1 MLFLLIISSLC
12 ADPLPAINPTVF
24 HGYIAPGTRS
34 LPTCPEGFNFDTFIF
49 NCTEAVNGYT
59 TDPASCFIINETDF
73 QSTSCLQ
80 DEHPDYTLVNNVW
93 VITTSIVDEILCQ
106 SVHLS
111 FQPRCNSLMALYRQ
125 AQTIV
130 TPSTMVFQDTI
141 QFLANLHAVSDYNQ
155 PINPIVT
162 DFITTSFIMNYNYW
176 PSNLPFY
183 TYPSGRSL
191 TISNIIDEQ
200 YITSQFQFAQITQ
213 FYLARY
219 TWDGTFIGFSPLTT
233 QLNRCGEKN
242 DIEQMWRRFGTNYN
256 SECFFDL
263 LKGIDDEVNEFYELF
278 LADGFDS
285 EGNVIL
291 RPIPVVLNDF
301 NCRRFY
307 KFSNITGVVRIMNS
321 ANVQFNISNDDPTI
335 TQTPYFTFTTRD
347 IPLADLTGE
356 STEIRFTTDT
366 NQHPLFNFQVNY
378 TMDLSNFSQ
387 IFMILTIVA
396 AVFALLVI
404 VARVFFIF
412 NSDGKFGMNMTSLLN
427 TVAVIFDTI
436 GMYFFIVAFSF
447 SAFVLIFYK
456 WQKAVFW
463 CIPQESYREFEL
475 MKDFVYVSLA
485 FLIAG
490 TLIKVF
496 VTQLSNNFVVIDW
509 ETPTAADVPVSAW
522 RRVNVCNELNRLS
535 TVRSYKI
542 SFTVI
547 SIAFILEGF
556 NVSYLSTPIPSTRL
570 ITTGFSHWVLRFAL
584 DAFLWLIFM
593 AAQYLFFHFVYWRF
607 YGNPFFN
614 VLDLCATSNLSLFIT
629 TSLSHGYYLHGRSV
643 HSHSDVEMKKLSQAL
658 ADEEEGLVSLR
669 GLLPSTSDQV
679 FEIFFSREFSS
690 AFTQMHQSIVSQ
702 QNVLHFTVSAKEIPQ
717 QALASYKELNEFLR
731 KFFDNSSE
739 HKYVVQSPELLQ
751 IIFKAPPQILNE
763 SIMNK
768 IKDNQYKKS
777 FLGGAEWELMCMY
790 MLIFCATDIGLE
802 SPCIGCFI
810 VFIIDF
816 LIEWI
821 YGRLFRS
828 RLARNSLLDS
838 RFLLN

>member
-263 LKGIDDEVNEFYELF
+263 LKGIDDEVNEFYELDEESLNRF
-278 LADGFDS
+278 FRGTKPSTIYDMIVGGSCSLNDLYFAEDNDSYCIETFDS
-285 EGNVIL
+285 AYDGISPHEIAEIIFDDELYEGIFDGYF
-291 RPIPVVLNDF
+291 ND
-301 NCRRFY
+301 
-307 KFSNITGVVRIMNS
+307 K
-321 ANVQFNISNDDPTI
+321 
-335 TQTPYFTFTTRD
+335 
-347 IPLADLTGE
+347 
-356 STEIRFTTDT
+356 
-366 NQHPLFNFQVNY
+366 
-378 TMDLSNFSQ
+378 LSNFDE
-387 IFMILTIVA
+387 MLEDALIV
-396 AVFALLVI
+396 
-404 VARVFFIF
+404 
-412 NSDGKFGMNMTSLLN
+412 
-427 TVAVIFDTI
+427 
-436 GMYFFIVAFSF
+436 
-447 SAFVLIFYK
+447 
-456 WQKAVFW
+456 
-463 CIPQESYREFEL
+463 
-475 MKDFVYVSLA
+475 
-485 FLIAG
+485 
-490 TLIKVF
+490 
-496 VTQLSNNFVVIDW
+496 
-509 ETPTAADVPVSAW
+509 
-522 RRVNVCNELNRLS
+522 
-535 TVRSYKI
+535 
-542 SFTVI
+542 
-547 SIAFILEGF
+547 
-556 NVSYLSTPIPSTRL
+556 
-570 ITTGFSHWVLRFAL
+570 
-584 DAFLWLIFM
+584 
-593 AAQYLFFHFVYWRF
+593 
-607 YGNPFFN
+607 
-614 VLDLCATSNLSLFIT
+614 
-629 TSLSHGYYLHGRSV
+629 
-643 HSHSDVEMKKLSQAL
+643 
-658 ADEEEGLVSLR
+658 EE
-669 GLLPSTSDQV
+669 
-679 FEIFFSREFSS
+679 I
-690 AFTQMHQSIVSQ
+690 
-702 QNVLHFTVSAKEIPQ
+702 
-717 QALASYKELNEFLR
+717 
-731 KFFDNSSE
+731 
-739 HKYVVQSPELLQ
+739 
-751 IIFKAPPQILNE
+751 
-763 SIMNK
+763 
-768 IKDNQYKKS
+768 
-777 FLGGAEWELMCMY
+777 
-790 MLIFCATDIGLE
+790 
-802 SPCIGCFI
+802 
-810 VFIIDF
+810 
-816 LIEWI
+816 
-821 YGRLFRS
+821 
-828 RLARNSLLDS
+828 
-838 RFLLN
+838 